1 MCLININSNLDNYVG
16 VKNLTT
22 YATQTYNTSVH
33 VPIEFDG
40 YLCERVNFTAQSG
53 YSVLYIKDENKE
65 TLFTHQLNCGV
76 NVGYAHDGSFLPVK
90 KGWYFYIEG
99 QSIQSVQIKFSHI

>member
-1 MCLININSNLDNYVG
+1 
-16 VKNLTT
+16 
-22 YATQTYNTSVH
+22 
-33 VPIEFDG
+33 
-40 YLCERVNFTAQSG
+40 VNFTAQSG

-65 TLFTHQLNCGV
+65 TLFTHQLTCGV

-99 QSIQSVQIKFSHI
+99 QSIQSVQIKFVHT

>member
-1 MCLININSNLDNYVG
+1 MSSNLNSNLENYVG
-16 VKNLTT
+16 VKNLVT
-22 YATQTYNTSVH
+22 YGTQVVNTSVH

-53 YSVLYIKDENKE
+53 YSVLYIKDENKK

-76 NVGYAHDGSFLPVK
+76 NVSHAHDGSFLPVK
-90 KGWYFYIEG
+90 KGWCFYIEG
-99 QSIQSVQIKFSHI
+99 QYIQSAQIKFAHI

>member
-1 MCLININSNLDNYVG
+1 MSSNLNSNLDNYVG

-22 YATQTYNTSVH
+22 YAAKTYNTSVY

-40 YLCERVNFTAQSG
+40 YICERINFTSQSG
-53 YSVLYIKDENKE
+53 YSLFYIKNENKE
-65 TLFTHQLNCGV
+65 TLFSHQINCGS
-76 NVGYAHDGSFLPVK
+76 NINYAYDGSFLPVK

-99 QSIQSVQIKFSHI
+99 QSIQSAQIKFAHI